1 MAESLFS
8 NIGGATQAAVAGQIA
23 FVDDLSRVR
32 TVGPNLFSVGDFASA
47 TGFTLGSGCT
57 ISGGVNAWAG
67 VANNTG
73 WSRAV
78 ESWVLGRRY
87 LATVTISGYS
97 AGALQLRLGNTFSAS
112 AVFPASNGTHSIVVT
127 GVASAA
133 SMALIAVGTTTLTVD
148 NLVIQEITS
157 SYLPMTQANV
167 SLRPLRGRR
176 PKTGA
181 RNFYVATADLS
192 AGAWVKGNT
201 TVGVVAGPGGA
212 AGAWRITADAGTNK
226 KLIRQTTAATAG
238 LAVVESFVVKAGTH
252 AFVQLTCSG
261 DAQAFANFNL
271 TTGAVGTFGTK
282 TTASIVSLGDGWYR
296 CIAAYNS
303 THVLGSGSYRLYLV
317 SSASAAFDP
326 DLAATGTE
334 TVDVFAPQAEIG
346 TVATPYQLV
355 GATNHDITEEGVESV
370 SQVDFD
376 LLDDTLVSP
385 AIAAGLTGQAFV
397 AGDGGMFVSD
407 LTIAAA
413 GTFTI
418 GTASNNWTGA
428 TPGVLRAVGGPHGR
442 VLDWGIRAGNFTEA
456 EIGRLEAFYR
466 AQGGKALLVEG
477 PELAGAFSTWSGLET
492 SGTGFFVDD
501 SKLKWNG
508 LADNSKSVLTGVTGI
523 GKVYRVSWTLTVSA
537 GAVLRLINNS
547 AAGTITSNVAVTT
560 SGSNSAVLASVG
572 TAGFGFRAPNA
583 LFAAAAGEI
592 TAFSIKELIPRGE
605 L

>member
-8 NIGGATQAAVAGQIA
+8 NIGGTIQAAVAGQIG
-23 FVDDLSRVR
+23 FVDDLSRVK
-32 TVGPNLFSVGDFASA
+32 TYGPNLANNPWLNNHTSSFPTFAS
-47 TGFTLGSGCT
+47 TGPEGFTASTTGAQSDIRVRVGVSGGFVAGKVYEFEVTTT
-57 ISGGVNAWAG
+57 ISG
-67 VANNTG
+67 
-73 WSRAV
+73 
-78 ESWVLGRRY
+78 
-87 LATVTISGYS
+87 ATVSAVSASVTGNSSSFATGAVIP
-97 AGALQLRLGNTFSAS
+97 AGAAVTTKVTFVPTLALN
-112 AVFPASNGTHSIVVT
+112 AVLLFFVATEAATVAVS
-127 GVASAA
+127 GV
-133 SMALIAVGTTTLTVD
+133 LIR
-148 NLVIQEITS
+148 EFTS
-157 SYLPMTQANV
+157 SYLPMTQANAN
-167 SLRPLRGRR
+167 LRPLRGRR

-181 RNFYVATADLS
+181 RNLYTSTADLS

-226 KLIRQTTAATAG
+226 KLIRRTTVDTAG
-238 LAVVESFVVKAGTH
+238 LAVVQSFVVKAGTH
-252 AFVQLTCSG
+252 AFVQVMCSG

-282 TTASIVSLGDGWYR
+282 TTASIVALGDGWYR

-317 SSASAAFDP
+317 SSASAAFDS

-334 TVDVFAPQAEIG
+334 TVDVFAPQVELG

-355 GATNHDITEEGVESV
+355 GATNHDITEEGVESI

-376 LLDDTLVSP
+376 YLDDTLVSP

-428 TPGVLRAVGGPHGR
+428 TPGILRAVGGLNGR

-466 AQGGKALLVEG
+466 AQGGKALLVETG
-477 PELAGAFSTWSGLET
+477 GNLITLATMTGGAEWTFGGGVWTKPAGVGSSLSASISFVAGAFYRMVVTATRTAGNLTPQITGGTTLSAAVINT
-492 SGTGFFVDD
+492 SGTFTHLFV
-501 SKLKWNG
+501 
-508 LADNSKSVLTGVTGI
+508 
-523 GKVYRVSWTLTVSA
+523 
-537 GAVLRLINNS
+537 S
-547 AAGTITSNVAVTT
+547 AAGNNTF
-560 SGSNSAVLASVG
+560 GL
-572 TAGFGFRAPNA
+572 TAGSTFDGTV
-583 LFAAAAGEI
+583 
-592 TAFSIKELIPRGE
+592 TAVSLTRLIPRGE